1 MALAY
6 KSGVFNIY
14 RIILF
19 FSFSFFFCALSLRAE
34 DWPNFLGPTKDGIST
49 ETGLIDSWSSEGPK
63 VIWKKQIGTGYSA
76 PAIRDERLVLFHRV
90 ENEEIVEAFNVK
102 TAALIWR
109 HSYPAR
115 YRDPFGYNNGP
126 RCSPLLTEKHC
137 FTFGAEGV
145 LLCLDVKTGKP
156 IWHRK
161 TAEDFNIPE
170 AFFGVGASPVL
181 EDELLIVM
189 VGGQPNST
197 MVAFNKNSG
206 KTVWE
211 SVGQKTWEGV
221 SAIGW
226 PGEPRVRWNGFEKLA
241 SYSTPKLATIHGE
254 RLLFSLT
261 RQGLV
266 AMNPKDGSIKFS
278 RWFRSRVNESVNAA
292 NPVVSGSQVFCSSAY
307 YGGGSFLLDV
317 GMDCESFTEVWSTY
331 ERRKR
336 ERKLKPVL
344 EIHWTTPILHDG
356 YLYAFSGR
364 NEPDA
369 QFRCVELKT
378 GKIKWNREEKWRAY
392 STKQPKV
399 YGRGSAL
406 MADGK
411 LFVLGEG
418 GLLGLFEVNPDKP
431 VELARYQVPELGYP
445 CWAAPI
451 LSDKR
456 LYIRSED
463 YLVCF
468 DVSK

>member
-1 MALAY
+1 MVPFGSINLKAA
-6 KSGVFNIY
+6 
-14 RIILF
+14 
-19 FSFSFFFCALSLRAE
+19 
-34 DWPNFLGPTKDGIST
+34 DWPNFLGPSKNGISS
-49 ETGLIDSWSSEGPK
+49 ETGLIGSWPSEGPK
-63 VIWKKQIGTGYSA
+63 EIWKKQVGAGYSA
-76 PAIRDERLVLFHRV
+76 PAIRDQRLVLFHRIK
-90 ENEEIVEAFNVK
+90 NEEIVEAFNVR
-102 TAALIWR
+102 TAELIWR
-109 HSYPAR
+109 HSYPTR

-126 RCSPLLTEKHC
+126 RCSPLITKKYC
-137 FTFGAEGV
+137 FTFGAEGL
-145 LLCLDVKTGKP
+145 LLCLDIKTGKQV
-156 IWHRK
+156 WQRK
-161 TAEDFNIPE
+161 TAEDFKIPE

-181 EDELLIVM
+181 EGELLIIM

-197 MVAFNKNSG
+197 MVAFNKNTG
-206 KTVWE
+206 KTIWE

-226 PGEPRVRWNGFEKLA
+226 PGEPLVRWNGFEKLA
-241 SYSTPKLATIHGE
+241 SYSTPKLATVHGK

-266 AMNPKDGSIKFS
+266 ALNPKDGSIKFS

-307 YGGGSFLLDV
+307 YGAGSFLLDV

-331 ERRKR
+331 EKRKID
-336 ERKLKPVL
+336 RKIEPVL
-344 EIHWTTPILHDG
+344 EIHWTTPILHNG
-356 YLYAFSGR
+356 YLYAFTGR

-378 GKIKWNREEKWRAY
+378 GNIKWNREERWRAY
-392 STKQPKV
+392 SSKQPKV

-406 MADGK
+406 MADNK

-418 GLLGLFEVNPDKP
+418 GLLGLFEVNPNKP
-431 VELARYQVPELGYP
+431 IELARYQVPELHYP

-463 YLVCF
+463 YLICF
-468 DVSK
+468 DVAKK